1 MNREDD
7 ASRDGAAVSVSLSSS
22 ATSDSGGL
30 ATGESACDSKGVRH
44 GESGVEVGLNR
55 FLGIPTAGFVCGV
68 EDQPQR
74 RRKNAPGTATGE
86 DDRELAWTVAGDD
99 DLGGWHSCRRTE
111 GINSVAPT
119 R

>member
-22 ATSDSGGL
+22 ATSDPGGV
-30 ATGESACDSKGVRH
+30 ATGEDSKGVRH

-55 FLGIPTAGFVCGV
+55 FLGIPTTGFVCGV
-68 EDQPQR
+68 EDQPLR

-86 DDRELAWTVAGDD
+86 DDRELAWTVTGDD
-99 DLGGWHSCRRTE
+99 DLGGWHSCRHAE